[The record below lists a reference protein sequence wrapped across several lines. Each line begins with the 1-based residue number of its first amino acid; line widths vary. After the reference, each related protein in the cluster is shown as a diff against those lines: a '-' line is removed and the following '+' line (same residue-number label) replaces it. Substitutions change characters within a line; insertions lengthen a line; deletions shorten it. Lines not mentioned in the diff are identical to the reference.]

1 MMNENLNTLPEW
13 LELKM
18 GNNQGYF
25 SCFMRDKYI
34 NVGIYHQQFN
44 HEILKKLAQ
53 ICVRQGLEQNK
64 HAWLQGENVDNMPS
78 QIWLR
83 GKQGASF
90 TPSQRPQYQQT
101 FATRQ
106 KIKYYADLIRQR
118 KWLGYS
124 GKPIT
129 DIVNIGI
136 GGSDLGPRLCHEA
149 FAYGQKSPINCHF
162 ISDADTIA
170 TQTCLQN
177 LNPET
182 TLFLVSS
189 KSFTTDETLM
199 NAGLALKWINHSK
212 AMQNHFIAITA
223 HPEYAKQK
231 GFVHVLEIWDWV
243 IGRYSCCSAINFINI
258 IQYGYDAYE
267 SFLQGAH
274 EMDKH
279 FLTQSCM
286 DNLPI
291 LMALI
296 GIWNIN
302 FLNIP
307 SHLLL
312 IYHSKLRL
320 LVDYVQQ
327 LDMESNGKSVNQWGK
342 KIDYATGP
350 IIWGGLGNQAQH
362 SYYQHLAQS
371 QQQIAID
378 FINVKSENRVL
389 NQFCLARK
397 KVLHQGIQSPLGA
410 KHSIKQQISIN
421 HIQLH
426 NMAPESLGA
435 LIALYEHKIFTQ
447 AWLWNI
453 NPFDQPGVE
462 AAKQEMLNNPEL
474 KDYF

>member
-1 MMNENLNTLPEW
+1 MNANLNTLPEW
-13 LELKM
+13 LELKKA
-18 GNNQGYF
+18 NNQGYY
-25 SCFMRDKYI
+25 SCFIRDSYL
-34 NVGIYHQQFN
+34 NVGIYHQQLN
-44 HEILKKLAQ
+44 HDILKKLVK
-53 ICVRQGLEQNK
+53 ICARQGLEQSK
-64 HAWLQGENVDNMPS
+64 YAWLQGEAIDNMPP

-83 GKQGASF
+83 TKNGASF
-90 TPSQRPQYQQT
+90 TPHQSPKYQQT
-101 FATRQ
+101 LATRQ
-106 KIKYYADLIRQR
+106 KIKDYAESIRQK

-136 GGSDLGPRLCHEA
+136 GGSDLGPRLCFEA
-149 FAYGQKSPINCHF
+149 FSVRPFPDIQCHF
-162 ISDADTIA
+162 ISDADRVAIHA
-170 TQTCLQN
+170 CLKN

-189 KSFTTDETLM
+189 KSFTTEETLM
-199 NAGLALKWINHSK
+199 NADLAFKWLDYPQ
-212 AMQNHFIAITA
+212 AMQQHFIAITA
-223 HPEYAKQK
+223 HPEHAKAK
-231 GFVHVLEIWDWV
+231 GYVHVLEIWDWV

-258 IQYGYDAYE
+258 IRYGYDAYE
-267 SFLQGAH
+267 SFLHGAH
-274 EMDKH
+274 DMDKH
-279 FLTQSCM
+279 FITQACM

-291 LMALI
+291 LMALV

-312 IYHSKLRL
+312 VYHSKLRL
-320 LVDYVQQ
+320 FVDYVQQ
-327 LDMESNGKSVNQWGK
+327 LDMESNGKSVNLLGK

-378 FINVKSENRVL
+378 FINVNSENQVL
-389 NQFCLARK
+389 NRFCLARK
-397 KVLHQGIQSPLGA
+397 KVLHQGINSPLGP
-410 KHSIKQQISIN
+410 KHSIKQQMSIN

-426 NMAPESLGA
+426 DITPESLGA

-462 AAKQEMLNNPEL
+462 AAKQELLNNPEL
-474 KDYF
+474 RDYF